1 MTHDAPDAFWHSL
14 HAVGLLRR
22 PEHHV
27 HFRYVVA
34 RGRSL
39 HPPRRRDGHIQLV
52 APNCC
57 PPPLALSISNGFVC
71 TERMRTD
78 QIAELEIMLEDHSVS
93 GVLEALADCLERKA
107 HGATA
112 TRSWALHATA
122 YLRTPSQS
130 PACRRGPPSPS
141 APIMTRTHTG
151 FTSRFGPNGG
161 GCVLRRADFA
171 LTLAGLA
178 ARQHPPQARRYR
190 ETH

>member
-1 MTHDAPDAFWHSL
+1 VTHDAPDAFWHSL

-107 HGATA
+107 HGLLRHDHGRCMQRLTCERQAKV
-112 TRSWALHATA
+112 LHAA
-122 YLRTPSQS
+122 RVRPRQ
-130 PACRRGPPSPS
+130 
-141 APIMTRTHTG
+141 
-151 FTSRFGPNGG
+151 
-161 GCVLRRADFA
+161 A
-171 LTLAGLA
+171 L
-178 ARQHPPQARRYR
+178 P
-190 ETH
+190 